1 MACLGSQDCT
11 CTVGRI
17 ELYGFSE
24 DARCYLCGHDHL
36 YHHQLRPK
44 MLNFSDSP
52 VSVAS
57 AACREYTARVVET
70 LRAHR
75 FVDRKNLDNRRA
87 SDIEECVASFFCDSE
102 FYKVAP

>member
-1 MACLGSQDCT
+1 
-11 CTVGRI
+11 
-17 ELYGFSE
+17 
-24 DARCYLCGHDHL
+24 
-36 YHHQLRPK
+36 
-44 MLNFSDSP
+44 MLNFPESP

-75 FVDRKNLDNRRA
+75 FVERKNLENHA
-87 SDIEECVASFFCDSE
+87 SDVEDCVASFFCDSD